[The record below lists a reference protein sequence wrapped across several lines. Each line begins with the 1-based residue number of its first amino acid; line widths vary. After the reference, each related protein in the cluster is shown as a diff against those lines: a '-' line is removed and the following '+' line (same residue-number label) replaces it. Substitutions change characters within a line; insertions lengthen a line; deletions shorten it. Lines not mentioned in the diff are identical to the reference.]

1 MFNLNVLEHQWVV
14 TAVYF
19 GDVYLV
25 VDVMFTWFH
34 LAVLKCTVYTLGGKL
49 GLTSHLGTC

>member
-19 GDVYLV
+19 GDVYTYLV
-25 VDVMFTWFH
+25 VDVH
-34 LAVLKCTVYTLGGKL
+34 LIHLTILKCTVYTLGGKL